1 MLTDDGQFHMSMT
14 TSITVCASDQHTW
27 ANDILSHLEERGYAV
42 HRIAVVDTQHLM
54 PNGSPPDAIVTVNL
68 KDSISLDDMLKDH
81 PEFKPMPLRV
91 LITETQPVSVPDGTI
106 DLVLPPDA
114 GVVERQIKQSVELKR
129 ENERLQQ
136 QINAMQADYN
146 QLKDQLDAQKKVNHS
161 VEVLKTAIV
170 RNVSHELKTPL
181 LQVKS
186 AVSLLA
192 EDVKDEKLINY
203 AKNATARLETLVKNI
218 TMLGSSLDTNMSTV
232 IVRDAVEY
240 ARRNLRRIWM
250 QQDSPERIV
259 IKLEDNLS
267 PVRADKQ
274 GISTVLQLLLDNA
287 LKFSEEKVEVIAK
300 KQDDAYIYVAVKDY
314 GIGIAPEDVERI
326 FDAFF
331 QVDGSSTRRYGG
343 TGVGLAIV
351 KIILDNH
358 DMEIHVDSKVGEGS
372 TFWFLLPAV
381 EF

>member
-1 MLTDDGQFHMSMT
+1 MSST
-14 TSITVCASDQHTW
+14 TSITVCAADQHTW
-27 ANDILSHLEERGYAV
+27 TSDILNYLEEHGHSIR
-42 HRIAVVDTQHLM
+42 RITVVDTQQLM
-54 PNGSPPDAIVTVNL
+54 PNGTPPDAIVTVSL
-68 KDSISLDDMLKDH
+68 EDSINLGDMLKNH
-81 PEFKPMPLRV
+81 PNITPMPLRV
-91 LITETQPVSVPDGTI
+91 LITEQQTGSIPADVI
-106 DLVLPPDA
+106 DLILPPDA
-114 GVVERQIKQSVELKR
+114 AVVDQQLKQLIDLKR
-129 ENERLQQ
+129 ENARLRQQ
-136 QINAMQADYN
+136 VTTLQSDCTQLQTKLNAQEKAE
-146 QLKDQLDAQKKVNHS
+146 HS

-232 IVRDAVEY
+232 IVRDAIEY

-250 QQDSPERIV
+250 QQDSPERIE

-267 PVRADKQ
+267 PVHADKQ

-287 LKFSEEKVEVIAK
+287 LKFSEKQVEVIARK
-300 KQDDAYIYVAVKDY
+300 HDKDHVYVAVKDY
-314 GIGIAPEDVERI
+314 GIGIAPEDLERI
-326 FDAFF
+326 FDTFF
-331 QVDGSSTRRYGG
+331 QVDSSSTRRYGG

-351 KIILDNH
+351 KLILDNH
-358 DMEIHVDSKVGEGS
+358 NTTIHVDSTIGKGS